1 MIQTENRTAVIR
13 EKIENIYKYLHRHK
27 EYINRLNV
35 FPVPDGDTGL
45 NMTLTI
51 QGALANMHNYEKESI
66 STGEYLKNFSEQ
78 MLLNSR
84 GCSGVIL
91 SLYCQGISQVI
102 ENNDFSKDNIFKAI
116 ENGYKNAYEG
126 TENPKEGTM
135 LTLMREFKE
144 KYGEMM
150 EEDDD
155 PSSIM
160 KKCIPYLKEVLNK
173 TPDMLPVLKQAGV
186 VDSGG
191 AGFLIILQGINR
203 ELNFNELVPRSLP
216 VSIILNI
223 NKATKKYLNGKFANF
238 TKNSIEALLPNIDI
252 EKVHNLRLHN
262 IIEDVKHFITNLQR
276 NGNKFLN
283 KKTIINDLE
292 DMENSWNPEIKLK
305 YCTEFILETDKIS
318 SKEQIKE
325 IIGGYGDSLI
335 ILSSGDKYKVHIH
348 TDKPESVFK
357 DVSKYGELIFTKVD
371 DMKKQ
376 HRNLISNDTID
387 YEKEKSV
394 FCIVSGKGFAEILK
408 KLGADDVFCYGKNK
422 PSVERIVKELNRL
435 RTKNIIVAADDKDI
449 LMALKYAASLCK
461 SNVHIIESKNVISLI
476 SMMMNISK
484 ELDIT
489 NTLESVMNS
498 LNDIRFCGIARAVR
512 DTTTEDGKKVHKKDF
527 FTIYNGKI
535 ILSDKNIEILII
547 NTIKK
552 LVKEESLISIYKG
565 IPAKKEKN
573 LNLIPKLEK
582 SFPDYEFE
590 EYYGGQY
597 QYNYYITFE

>member
-1 MIQTENRTAVIR
+1 MMQTENRTAVIR
-13 EKIENIYKYLHRHK
+13 ERIENIYKYLHRHK

-66 STGEYLKNFSEQ
+66 STGEYLKNFAEQ

-102 ENNDFSKDNIFKAI
+102 ENNDFSKDNIFRAL

-144 KYGEMM
+144 KYGEIMK
-150 EEDDD
+150 EDDD
-155 PSSIM
+155 PSIII
-160 KKCIPYLKEVLNK
+160 KKCIPYLKEVLKK

-203 ELNFNELVPRSLP
+203 ELNFNGSSLSSLP
-216 VSIILNI
+216 VSIIINI
-223 NKATKKYLNGKFANF
+223 NKTIKKFLNGNFANF
-238 TKNSIEALLPNIDI
+238 NKNSIADLLPSIDV
-252 EKVHNLRLHN
+252 EKLYNLRLHN
-262 IIEDVKHFITNLQR
+262 IIEEVKHFINNLQS
-276 NGNKFLN
+276 NGSKLLN
-283 KKTIINDLE
+283 KKTIINDLD
-292 DMENSWNPEIKLK
+292 DMENSWNPEIKFK
-305 YCTEFILETDKIS
+305 YCTEFVLETDKIS
-318 SKEQIKE
+318 SKEQIKK

-335 ILSSGDKYKVHIH
+335 VLSSGDKYKVHIH
-348 TDKPESVFK
+348 TNKPESVFK

-376 HRNLISNDTID
+376 HRNLISDDTID
-387 YEKEKSV
+387 YEREKSV

-408 KLGADDVFCYGKNK
+408 KLGADDVLCYGKNK

-449 LMALKYAASLCK
+449 LMALKYAASLSK
-461 SNVHIIESKNVISLI
+461 SNVNIVESNNVISLI

-489 NTLESVMNS
+489 NTLESIMNS

-512 DTTTEDGKKVHKKDF
+512 DATTEDGKKVNKNDF

-535 ILSDKNIEILII
+535 ILSDKNIEILTI

-552 LVKEESLISIYKG
+552 LIKEESLVSLYKG
-565 IPAKKEKN
+565 IPARKEE
-573 LNLIPKLEK
+573 NLIPKLK
-582 SFPDYEFE
+582 KTFPDFEFE

>member
-1 MIQTENRTAVIR
+1 
-13 EKIENIYKYLHRHK
+13 
-27 EYINRLNV
+27 
-35 FPVPDGDTGL
+35 
-45 NMTLTI
+45 
-51 QGALANMHNYEKESI
+51 MHNYEKESI

-238 TKNSIEALLPNIDI
+238 NKNSIAALLANIDI
-252 EKVHNLRLHN
+252 DKLHNLRLHN
-262 IIEDVKHFITNLQR
+262 IIEDVKRFINNLQS
-276 NGNKFLN
+276 NGNKLLN
-283 KKTIINDLE
+283 KKAIINDLE
-292 DMENSWNPEIKLK
+292 GMKNSWNPEIKLK

-325 IIGGYGDSLI
+325 IIGEYGDSLI
-335 ILSSGDKYKVHIH
+335 ILNSGDKYKVHIH

-357 DVSKYGELIFTKVD
+357 DASKYGELIFTKVD

-387 YEKEKSV
+387 YEREKGV

-449 LMALKYAASLCK
+449 LMALKYAASLSK
-461 SNVHIIESKNVISLI
+461 SNVHIVEADNVIALI
-476 SMMMNISK
+476 GMMMNISK

>member
-13 EKIENIYKYLHRHK
+13 ETIENIYKYLHRHK

-51 QGALANMHNYEKESI
+51 QGALANMHNYEKEALP
-66 STGEYLKNFSEQ
+66 TGEYLKYFAEQ

-102 ENNDFSKDNIFKAI
+102 ENNDFSKDNIFKAL

-126 TENPKEGTM
+126 TEDPKEGTM

-144 KYGEMM
+144 KYSEIMK
-150 EEDDD
+150 EEDD
-155 PSSIM
+155 PSIII
-160 KKCIPYLKEVLNK
+160 KKCIPYLKEVLKK
-173 TPDMLPVLKQAGV
+173 TPDMLPALKQAGV

-203 ELNFNELVPRSLP
+203 ELKFNGLAPGRLP

-223 NKATKKYLNGKFANF
+223 NKATRKYLNGKSANF
-238 TKNSIEALLPNIDI
+238 NKNSIAALLANIDM
-252 EKVHNLRLHN
+252 EKLQNLRLLN
-262 IIEDVKHFITNLQR
+262 IIENVKHFINNLQS
-276 NGNKFLN
+276 NGNKLLN
-283 KKTIINDLE
+283 KKAIINDLE
-292 DMENSWNPEIKLK
+292 DMKNSWNPEIKLK
-305 YCTEFILETDKIS
+305 YCTEFILETNEIS

-335 ILSSGDKYKVHIH
+335 ILNSGDKYKVHIH
-348 TDKPESVFK
+348 TNKPDSVFK

-376 HRNLISNDTID
+376 HRNLVSDDSID
-387 YEKEKSV
+387 YEREKSV
-394 FCIVSGKGFAEILK
+394 FCLVSGKGFAEILK

-449 LMALKYAASLCK
+449 LMALKYAASLSK
-461 SNVHIIESKNVISLI
+461 SNVHIVESKDVISLI

-489 NTLESVMNS
+489 TTLESVMNS
-498 LNDIRFCGIARAVR
+498 LNDIRFCGIAKAVR
-512 DTTTEDGKKVHKKDF
+512 DTTTEDGKKVPKNDF
-527 FTIYNGKI
+527 FTVYNGKI
-535 ILSDKNIEILII
+535 ILSDKNIEILIN

-552 LVKEESLISIYKG
+552 LIKEESLISIYKG
-565 IPAKKEKN
+565 IPAKKVN
-573 LNLIPKLEK
+573 NLIPKLKK

>member
-13 EKIENIYKYLHRHK
+13 ETIENIYKYLHRHK

-51 QGALANMHNYEKESI
+51 QGALANMHNYENESI
-66 STGEYLKNFSEQ
+66 SIGEYLKNFAEQ

-102 ENNDFSKDNIFKAI
+102 DNNDFSNDNILKAL
-116 ENGYKNAYEG
+116 ENGYRNAYEG

-144 KYGEMM
+144 KFGEIMK
-150 EEDDD
+150 EEDDT
-155 PSSIM
+155 SAII
-160 KKCIPYLKEVLNK
+160 KKCIPHLKEVLKK

-203 ELNFNELVPRSLP
+203 ELKLNGIASGSLP

-223 NKATKKYLNGKFANF
+223 NRATKKYLNGKFANF

-252 EKVHNLRLHN
+252 EQVHNLRLHN
-262 IIEDVKHFITNLQR
+262 IFEDVKRFINNLQR

-292 DMENSWNPEIKLK
+292 DMKNSWNPEIKLK

-325 IIGGYGDSLI
+325 IIGEYGDSLI
-335 ILSSGDKYKVHIH
+335 ILNSGNKYKVHIH
-348 TDKPESVFK
+348 TNKPESVFK
-357 DVSKYGELIFTKVD
+357 DISKYGELTFTKVD

-376 HRNLISNDTID
+376 HKNLISNDTID
-387 YEKEKSV
+387 YEREKSV
-394 FCIVSGKGFAEILK
+394 FCLVSGKGFAEIIK
-408 KLGADDVFCYGKNK
+408 NLGADDVFCYGKNK
-422 PSVERIVKELNRL
+422 PSVERIVKELNKL
-435 RTKNIIVAADDKDI
+435 KSKNIIVAADDKDI
-449 LMALKYAASLCK
+449 LMALKYAASLSK
-461 SNVHIIESKNVISLI
+461 SNVHIVESNNVISLI
-476 SMMMNISK
+476 SMVINISK

-489 NTLESVMNS
+489 TTLESVMER
-498 LNDIRFCGIARAVR
+498 LNDIRFCEIARAIR
-512 DTTTEDGKKVHKKDF
+512 NTTTENGKKVNKKDF

-535 ILSDKNIEILII
+535 ILADKNIETLII

-573 LNLIPKLEK
+573 LNLIPKLKK

-590 EYYGGQY
+590 EYYGGQH
-597 QYNYYITFE
+597 QYIYYITFE

>member
-1 MIQTENRTAVIR
+1 MIQTEKRTAVR

-66 STGEYLKNFSEQ
+66 PTGEYLKHFAEQ

-102 ENNDFSKDNIFKAI
+102 ENNDFSKDNIFKAL

-144 KYGEMM
+144 KYGEIMK
-150 EEDDD
+150 EDDD
-155 PSSIM
+155 PSIIV
-160 KKCIPYLKEVLNK
+160 KKCIPHLKEVLKK

-203 ELNFNELVPRSLP
+203 ELKINGIAPGSLP

-223 NKATKKYLNGKFANF
+223 NRATRKYLNGRFSNF
-238 TKNSIEALLPNIDI
+238 NRNSIEALLPSIDL
-252 EKVHNLRLHN
+252 EKVHNLRLHK
-262 IIEDVKHFITNLQR
+262 IIGDVRHFIDNLQS
-276 NGNKFLN
+276 NGNKSLH

-318 SKEQIKE
+318 SKEQIKDM
-325 IIGGYGDSLI
+325 IGGYGDSLI

-348 TDKPESVFK
+348 TDKPGSIFK
-357 DVSKYGELIFTKVD
+357 DVSKYGELKFTKVD

-376 HRNLISNDTID
+376 HRNLISYDSIE
-387 YEKEKSV
+387 YEREKSV
-394 FCIVSGKGFAEILK
+394 FCIVSGKGFAEILQ

-435 RTKNIIVAADDKDI
+435 KTKNIIIAADDNDI
-449 LMALKYAASLCK
+449 LMALKYAATLSK
-461 SNVHIIESKNVISLI
+461 SNVHIIESNNVISLI

-489 NTLESVMNS
+489 TTLESVMNS

-512 DTTTEDGKKVHKKDF
+512 DTTTEDGKKVNKNDF
-527 FTIYNGKI
+527 FTVYNGKI
-535 ILSDKNIEILII
+535 ILSDKNIEMLIN

-552 LVKEESLISIYKG
+552 LVKDESLISIYKG
-565 IPAKKEKN
+565 IPAKKEKS
-573 LNLIPKLEK
+573 LIPKLKK
-582 SFPDYEFE
+582 SFPDFEFE

>member
-1 MIQTENRTAVIR
+1 MIQTENKTAIIR
-13 EKIENIYKYLHRHK
+13 ERIENIYKYLHRHK

-66 STGEYLKNFSEQ
+66 STGEYLKNFAEQ

-102 ENNDFSKDNIFKAI
+102 ENNDFSKDNIFKAL

-126 TENPKEGTM
+126 TEDPKEGTM
-135 LTLMREFKE
+135 LTLMREFKG
-144 KYGEMM
+144 KYGEIMK
-150 EEDDD
+150 EEDD
-155 PSSIM
+155 SSMII
-160 KKCIPYLKEVLNK
+160 KKCIPYLKEVLKK

-203 ELNFNELVPRSLP
+203 ELKINGLASGSLP

-223 NKATKKYLNGKFANF
+223 NKATRKYLNGKFANF
-238 TKNSIEALLPNIDI
+238 NKNSIAALLPNNGTD
-252 EKVHNLRLHN
+252 KLHNLRLLKIN
-262 IIEDVKHFITNLQR
+262 EDVKHFVNNLQS
-276 NGNKFLN
+276 NGNKLLN

-335 ILSSGDKYKVHIH
+335 ILNSGDKYKVHIH

-357 DVSKYGELIFTKVD
+357 DVAKYGELKFTKVD

-376 HRNLISNDTID
+376 HRNLISNDSID
-387 YEKEKSV
+387 YEREKSV
-394 FCIVSGKGFAEILK
+394 FCLVSGKGFAEILK
-408 KLGADDVFCYGKNK
+408 NLGADDVFCYGKNK

-449 LMALKYAASLCK
+449 LMSLKYAASLSK
-461 SNVHIIESKNVISLI
+461 SNVHIIESNNVISLI
-476 SMMMNISK
+476 SMMMNVSK

-489 NTLESVMNS
+489 TTLESVMNS

-512 DTTTEDGKKVHKKDF
+512 DTITEDGKKVHKKDF

-552 LVKEESLISIYKG
+552 LIKEESLISIYKG
-565 IPAKKEKN
+565 IPAKKQKN
-573 LNLIPKLEK
+573 LNLIPKLKK

>member
-1 MIQTENRTAVIR
+1 MIQTENRTAVR
-13 EKIENIYKYLHRHK
+13 ERIENIYKYLHRHK

-66 STGEYLKNFSEQ
+66 STGEYLKNFAEQ

-102 ENNDFSKDNIFKAI
+102 ENNDFSKDNILKAL

-126 TENPKEGTM
+126 TEDPKEGTM

-144 KYGEMM
+144 KYGEIMKD
-150 EEDDD
+150 DDD
-155 PSSIM
+155 PSSII
-160 KKCIPYLKEVLNK
+160 KKCIPYLKEVLKK

-203 ELNFNELVPRSLP
+203 ELKFNGLAPGSLP

-223 NKATKKYLNGKFANF
+223 NKATRKYLNGKFANSN
-238 TKNSIEALLPNIDI
+238 KNSIAALLPNIDI
-252 EKVHNLRLHN
+252 EKLHNLRLLN
-262 IIEDVKHFITNLQR
+262 IIEDVKHFINNLQS

-292 DMENSWNPEIKLK
+292 DMKNSWNPEIKLK
-305 YCTEFILETDKIS
+305 YCTEFILETNKIS

-325 IIGGYGDSLI
+325 IIGEYGDSLI
-335 ILSSGDKYKVHIH
+335 ILNSGDKYKVHIH

-357 DVSKYGELIFTKVD
+357 DVSKFGELIFTKVD

-387 YEKEKSV
+387 YEREKCV

-408 KLGADDVFCYGKNK
+408 ELGADDVLCYGKNK

-449 LMALKYAASLCK
+449 LMALKYAASLSK
-461 SNVHIIESKNVISLI
+461 SNVNIVESNNVISLI
-476 SMMMNISK
+476 SMMMSISK

-489 NTLESVMNS
+489 TTLESIMHS

-512 DTTTEDGKKVHKKDF
+512 DTTTEDGKKVNKKDF
-527 FTIYNGKI
+527 FTVYNGKI
-535 ILSDKNIEILII
+535 ILSDKNIEILI
-547 NTIKK
+547 NNAIKK
-552 LVKEESLISIYKG
+552 LIKEESLISIYKG

-573 LNLIPKLEK
+573 LIPKLKK
-582 SFPDYEFE
+582 SFPDFEFE

>member
-1 MIQTENRTAVIR
+1 MLHVEN
-13 EKIENIYKYLHRHK
+13 KIVLIEESIKNISRYLHRHK
-27 EYINRLNV
+27 EYLNRLNV

-51 QGALANMHNYEKESI
+51 QGALASMQNIEKESI
-66 STGEYLKNFSEQ
+66 STGEYLKNFAEH
-78 MLLNSR
+78 MLMNSR

-91 SLYCQGISQVI
+91 SLYCQGVSQVI
-102 ENNDFSKDNIFKAI
+102 ANGNFSNENIFKAL
-116 ENGYKNAYEG
+116 ENGYNNAYEG
-126 TENPKEGTM
+126 TENPKEGTI

-144 KYGEMM
+144 KYGELMK
-150 EEDDD
+150 EEND
-155 PSSIM
+155 PAIII
-160 KKCIPYLKEVLNK
+160 KKCIPCLKEVLKK

-191 AGFLIILQGINR
+191 AGFLIILQGISR
-203 ELNFNELVPRSLP
+203 ELKVNELSISSLP

-223 NKATKKYLNGKFANF
+223 NRTTKKFLNNKLSNLTKKSFATLFLNYD
-238 TKNSIEALLPNIDI
+238 TEKMQNIRM
-252 EKVHNLRLHN
+252 LN
-262 IIEDVKHFITNLQR
+262 IIEDVKHFIHNLQNNR
-276 NGNKFLN
+276 NRLLN
-283 KKTIINDLE
+283 KKTLINDLE

-305 YCTEFILETDKIS
+305 YCAELILETNKIS

-325 IIGGYGDSLI
+325 IIGKYGDSLI
-335 ILSSGDKYKVHIH
+335 ILHSGNKYKVHIH
-348 TDKPESVFK
+348 TNKPKSVFK
-357 DVSKYGELIFTKVD
+357 DIAKYGELISTKVD

-387 YEKEKSV
+387 YEREKCV

-408 KLGADDVFCYGKNK
+408 ELGADDVLCYGKNK

-449 LMALKYAASLCK
+449 LMALKYAASLSK
-461 SNVHIIESKNVISLI
+461 SNVNIVESNNVISLI
-476 SMMMNISK
+476 SMMMSISK

-489 NTLESVMNS
+489 TTLESIMHS

-512 DTTTEDGKKVHKKDF
+512 DTTTEDGKKVNKKDF
-527 FTIYNGKI
+527 FTVYNGKI
-535 ILSDKNIEILII
+535 ILSDKNIEILI
-547 NTIKK
+547 NNAIKK
-552 LVKEESLISIYKG
+552 LIKEESLISIYKG

-573 LNLIPKLEK
+573 LIPKLKK
-582 SFPDYEFE
+582 SFPDFEFE

>member
-51 QGALANMHNYEKESI
+51 QGALANMQNYEKESI
-66 STGEYLKNFSEQ
+66 STGEYLKNFAEQ

-91 SLYCQGISQVI
+91 SLYCQGIAQVI
-102 ENNDFSKDNIFKAI
+102 ENNDFSNDNLLKAF

-126 TENPKEGTM
+126 TEDPKEGTM
-135 LTLMREFKE
+135 LTLMREFKD
-144 KYGEMM
+144 KYGEIMK
-150 EEDDD
+150 EEDD
-155 PSSIM
+155 PSVII
-160 KKCIPYLKEVLNK
+160 KKCIPHLKEVLKK
-173 TPDMLPVLKQAGV
+173 TPDMLLVLKQAGV

-203 ELNFNELVPRSLP
+203 ELKLNGIAVGSLP

-223 NKATKKYLNGKFANF
+223 NRATKKYLNGKFANF

-252 EKVHNLRLHN
+252 AQVHNLRLHN
-262 IIEDVKHFITNLQR
+262 IFEDVKHFINNLQR
-276 NGNKFLN
+276 NGNNFLN
-283 KKTIINDLE
+283 KKAIINDLE
-292 DMENSWNPEIKLK
+292 DMKNSWNPEIKLK
-305 YCTEFILETDKIS
+305 YCTEFILETNKIS

-335 ILSSGDKYKVHIH
+335 ILNSGDKYKVHIH

-376 HRNLISNDTID
+376 HKNLISNDTID
-387 YEKEKSV
+387 YEREKSV
-394 FCIVSGKGFAEILK
+394 FCLVSGKGFADILK
-408 KLGADDVFCYGKNK
+408 NLGADDVFCYGKNK

-435 RTKNIIVAADDKDI
+435 KTKNIIVAADDKDI
-449 LMALKYAASLCK
+449 LMALKYAASLSK
-461 SNVHIIESKNVISLI
+461 SNVHIVESNNVISLI
-476 SMMMNISK
+476 SMVMNISK

-489 NTLESVMNS
+489 TTLESVMNS

-512 DTTTEDGKKVHKKDF
+512 DTTTENGKKVNKKDF

-535 ILSDKNIEILII
+535 ILSDKNLATLII

-552 LVKEESLISIYKG
+552 LVKDESLISIYKG
-565 IPAKKEKN
+565 IPAKKDQN
-573 LNLIPKLEK
+573 LNLIPKLKK

>member
-13 EKIENIYKYLHRHK
+13 ERIENIYKYLHRHK

-238 TKNSIEALLPNIDI
+238 NKNSIAALLANIDI
-252 EKVHNLRLHN
+252 DKLHNLRLHN
-262 IIEDVKHFITNLQR
+262 IIEDVKRFINNLQS
-276 NGNKFLN
+276 NGNKLLN
-283 KKTIINDLE
+283 KKAIINDLE
-292 DMENSWNPEIKLK
+292 GMKNSWNPEIKLK

-325 IIGGYGDSLI
+325 IIGEYGDSLI
-335 ILSSGDKYKVHIH
+335 ILNSGDKYKVHIH

-357 DVSKYGELIFTKVD
+357 DASKYGELIFTKVD

-387 YEKEKSV
+387 YEREKGV

-449 LMALKYAASLCK
+449 LMALKYAASLSK
-461 SNVHIIESKNVISLI
+461 SNVHIVEADNVIALI
-476 SMMMNISK
+476 GMMMNISK

-489 NTLESVMNS
+489 TTLESIMNR
-498 LNDIRFCGIARAVR
+498 LDDIRFCTIARAVR
-512 DTTTEDGKKVHKKDF
+512 DTTTEDGKKVNKNDF

-535 ILSDKNIEILII
+535 IHSDKNIDMLIT

-552 LVKEESLISIYKG
+552 LIKEESLVSIYKG
-565 IPAKKEKN
+565 VPAKNEK
-573 LNLIPKLEK
+573 NLIPKLKK
-582 SFPDYEFE
+582 SFPDLEFE

-597 QYNYYITFE
+597 QYHYYITFE

>member
-1 MIQTENRTAVIR
+1 MIQTENRTAVR
-13 EKIENIYKYLHRHK
+13 ERIENIYKYLHRHK

-66 STGEYLKNFSEQ
+66 STGEYLKNFAEQ

-102 ENNDFSKDNIFKAI
+102 ENNDFSKDNILKAL

-126 TENPKEGTM
+126 TEDPKEGTM

-144 KYGEMM
+144 KYGEIMKD
-150 EEDDD
+150 DDD
-155 PSSIM
+155 PSSII
-160 KKCIPYLKEVLNK
+160 KKCIPYLKEVLKK

-203 ELNFNELVPRSLP
+203 ELKFNGLAPGSLP

-223 NKATKKYLNGKFANF
+223 NKATRKYLNGKFANSN
-238 TKNSIEALLPNIDI
+238 KNSIAALLPNIDI
-252 EKVHNLRLHN
+252 EKLHNLRLLN
-262 IIEDVKHFITNLQR
+262 IIEDVKHFINNLQS

-292 DMENSWNPEIKLK
+292 DMKNSWNPEIKLK
-305 YCTEFILETDKIS
+305 YCTEFILETNKIS

-325 IIGGYGDSLI
+325 IIGEYGDSLI
-335 ILSSGDKYKVHIH
+335 ILNSGDKYKVHIH

-357 DVSKYGELIFTKVD
+357 DVSKFGELIFTKVD

-387 YEKEKSV
+387 YEREKSV

-408 KLGADDVFCYGKNK
+408 ELGADDVLCYGKNK

-449 LMALKYAASLCK
+449 LMALKYAASLSK
-461 SNVHIIESKNVISLI
+461 SNVNIVESNNVISLI
-476 SMMMNISK
+476 SMMMSISK

-489 NTLESVMNS
+489 TTLESIMHS

-512 DTTTEDGKKVHKKDF
+512 DTTTEDGKKVNKKDF
-527 FTIYNGKI
+527 FTVYNGKI
-535 ILSDKNIEILII
+535 ILSDKNIEILI
-547 NTIKK
+547 NNAIKK
-552 LVKEESLISIYKG
+552 LIKEESLISIYKG

-573 LNLIPKLEK
+573 LIPKLKK
-582 SFPDYEFE
+582 SFPDFEFE

>member
-1 MIQTENRTAVIR
+1 
-13 EKIENIYKYLHRHK
+13 
-27 EYINRLNV
+27 
-35 FPVPDGDTGL
+35 
-45 NMTLTI
+45 
-51 QGALANMHNYEKESI
+51 
-66 STGEYLKNFSEQ
+66 

-102 ENNDFSKDNIFKAI
+102 DNSDFSKENIFKAL

-126 TENPKEGTM
+126 TEDPKEGTM

-144 KYGEMM
+144 KYGEIMK
-150 EEDDD
+150 EDDD
-155 PSSIM
+155 PSIII
-160 KKCIPYLKEVLNK
+160 KKCIPYLKEVLKK

-203 ELNFNELVPRSLP
+203 EFKFNGLAPGSLP
-216 VSIILNI
+216 VSILLNI
-223 NKATKKYLNGKFANF
+223 NKATRKYLNGKFANF
-238 TKNSIEALLPNIDI
+238 NKNPIANLLPSIDV
-252 EKVHNLRLHN
+252 ENLHNLRLRN
-262 IIEDVKHFITNLQR
+262 IIEDVKHFINNLQS
-276 NGNKFLN
+276 NGNNLLN
-283 KKTIINDLE
+283 KKAIINDLE

-305 YCTEFILETDKIS
+305 YCTEFILETNQIS

-335 ILSSGDKYKVHIH
+335 ILNSGDKYKVHIH

-357 DVSKYGELIFTKVD
+357 DVAKYGELIFTKVD

-376 HRNLISNDTID
+376 HRNLVSNDTID
-387 YEKEKSV
+387 YEREKSV
-394 FCIVSGKGFAEILK
+394 FCLVSGKGFAEILK

-449 LMALKYAASLCK
+449 LMALKYAASLSK
-461 SNVHIIESKNVISLI
+461 SNVHIVESNNVISLI

-489 NTLESVMNS
+489 TTLESIMNS

-552 LVKEESLISIYKG
+552 LIKEESLISIYKG

-573 LNLIPKLEK
+573 LNLVPKLKK

>member
-1 MIQTENRTAVIR
+1 MTQTENKTAVIR
-13 EKIENIYKYLHRHK
+13 ERIENIYKYLYRQK

-51 QGALANMHNYEKESI
+51 QGALANMRNYEKESI
-66 STGEYLKNFSEQ
+66 PTGEYFKYFAEQ

-102 ENNDFSKDNIFKAI
+102 ENNDFSKDNIFKAL

-126 TENPKEGTM
+126 TEDPKEGTM

-144 KYGEMM
+144 KYGEIMK
-150 EEDDD
+150 EDDD
-155 PSSIM
+155 PSSII
-160 KKCIPYLKEVLNK
+160 KKCIPYLKEVLKK

-186 VDSGG
+186 VDSGA

-203 ELNFNELVPRSLP
+203 ELTLNELVPRSLP

-223 NKATKKYLNGKFANF
+223 NKATRKYLDGKFANF
-238 TKNSIEALLPNIDI
+238 NKNSIAALITNIDI
-252 EKVHNLRLHN
+252 EKLYNLRLLN
-262 IIEDVKHFITNLQR
+262 IIEDVKRFINNLQS

-283 KKTIINDLE
+283 KKAILSDLE
-292 DMENSWNPEIKLK
+292 DMKNTWNPEIKFK
-305 YCTEFILETDKIS
+305 YCTEFVLETDQIS

-325 IIGGYGDSLI
+325 IIGEYGDSLI
-335 ILSSGDKYKVHIH
+335 ILNSGDKYKVHIH

-376 HRNLISNDTID
+376 HRNLISNDSID
-387 YEKEKSV
+387 YEREKSV
-394 FCIVSGKGFAEILK
+394 FCLVSGKGFAEILK

-449 LMALKYAASLCK
+449 LMALKYAASLSK
-461 SNVHIIESKNVISLI
+461 SNVNIVESNNVISLI

-489 NTLESVMNS
+489 NTLESIMNS
-498 LNDIRFCGIARAVR
+498 LNDIRFCAIARAVR
-512 DTTTEDGKKVHKKDF
+512 DTTTKDGKKVNKNDF
-527 FTIYNGKI
+527 FTIYNGEI
-535 ILSDKNIEILII
+535 ILSDKNIEILIS

-552 LVKEESLISIYKG
+552 LINEESLISIYKG
-565 IPAKKEKN
+565 IPAKNEN
-573 LNLIPKLEK
+573 NLIPKLKK
-582 SFPDYEFE
+582 SFPDFEFE

>member
-1 MIQTENRTAVIR
+1 MIQTENRTAIIKER
-13 EKIENIYKYLHRHK
+13 IENIYKYLQRQK

-66 STGEYLKNFSEQ
+66 STGEYLKTFAEQ

-102 ENNDFSKDNIFKAI
+102 ENNDFSKDNICKAL

-126 TENPKEGTM
+126 TEDPKEGTM

-144 KYGEMM
+144 KYGEIMK
-150 EEDDD
+150 EDDD
-155 PSSIM
+155 PSSII
-160 KKCIPYLKEVLNK
+160 KNCIPYLKEVLKK

-186 VDSGG
+186 VDSGA

-203 ELNFNELVPRSLP
+203 ELKINGSAHNNLP

-223 NKATKKYLNGKFANF
+223 NKATRKYLDGKFANF
-238 TKNSIEALLPNIDI
+238 NKNSIAALITNIDI
-252 EKVHNLRLHN
+252 EKLHNLRLLN
-262 IIEDVKHFITNLQR
+262 IIEDVKRFINNLQS

-283 KKTIINDLE
+283 KKAIISDLE
-292 DMENSWNPEIKLK
+292 DMKNSWNPEIKFK
-305 YCTEFILETDKIS
+305 YCTEFILETDQIS

-325 IIGGYGDSLI
+325 IIGEYGDSLI
-335 ILSSGDKYKVHIH
+335 ILNSGDKYKVHIH

-357 DVSKYGELIFTKVD
+357 DVSKYGEIIFTKVD

-387 YEKEKSV
+387 YEREKSV
-394 FCIVSGKGFAEILK
+394 FCLVSGKGFAEILK

-449 LMALKYAASLCK
+449 LMALKYAASLSK
-461 SNVHIIESKNVISLI
+461 SNVNIVESNNVVSLI

-489 NTLESVMNS
+489 TTLESVMNS
-498 LNDIRFCGIARAVR
+498 LNDIRFCGIAKAFR
-512 DTTTEDGKKVHKKDF
+512 DTTTEDGKKVHKNEF

-535 ILSDKNIEILII
+535 ILSDKNLEILID
-547 NTIKK
+547 NTIRK
-552 LVKEESLISIYKG
+552 LIKDESLISIYKG
-565 IPAKKEKN
+565 IPAKKEN
-573 LNLIPKLEK
+573 NLISKLKK
-582 SFPDYEFE
+582 SFPDFEFE

>member
-13 EKIENIYKYLHRHK
+13 ERIENIYKYLHRHK

-238 TKNSIEALLPNIDI
+238 NKNSIAALLANIDI
-252 EKVHNLRLHN
+252 DKLHNLRLHN
-262 IIEDVKHFITNLQR
+262 IIEDVKRFINNLQS

-283 KKTIINDLE
+283 KKAILSDLE
-292 DMENSWNPEIKLK
+292 DMKNTWNPEIKFK
-305 YCTEFILETDKIS
+305 YCTEFVLETDQIS

-325 IIGGYGDSLI
+325 IIGEYGDSLI
-335 ILSSGDKYKVHIH
+335 ILNSGDKYKVHIH

-376 HRNLISNDTID
+376 HRNLISNDSID
-387 YEKEKSV
+387 YEREKSV
-394 FCIVSGKGFAEILK
+394 FCLVSGKGFAEILK

-449 LMALKYAASLCK
+449 LMALKYAASLSK
-461 SNVHIIESKNVISLI
+461 SNVHIVEADNVIALI
-476 SMMMNISK
+476 GMMMNISK

-489 NTLESVMNS
+489 TTLESIMNR
-498 LNDIRFCGIARAVR
+498 LDDIRFCTIARAVR
-512 DTTTEDGKKVHKKDF
+512 DTTTEDGKKVNKNDF

-535 ILSDKNIEILII
+535 IHSDKNIDMLIT

-552 LVKEESLISIYKG
+552 LIKEESLVSIYKG
-565 IPAKKEKN
+565 VPAKNEK
-573 LNLIPKLEK
+573 NLIPKLKK
-582 SFPDYEFE
+582 SFPDLEFE

-597 QYNYYITFE
+597 QYHYYITFE

>member
-1 MIQTENRTAVIR
+1 MMQTENRTAVIR
-13 EKIENIYKYLHRHK
+13 ERIENIYKYLHRHK

-66 STGEYLKNFSEQ
+66 STGEYLKNFAEQ

-102 ENNDFSKDNIFKAI
+102 ENNDFSKDNIFRAL

-144 KYGEMM
+144 KYGEIMK
-150 EEDDD
+150 EDDD
-155 PSSIM
+155 PSIII
-160 KKCIPYLKEVLNK
+160 KKCIPYLKEVLKK

-203 ELNFNELVPRSLP
+203 ELNFNGSSLSSLP
-216 VSIILNI
+216 VSIIINI
-223 NKATKKYLNGKFANF
+223 NKTIKKFLNGNFANF
-238 TKNSIEALLPNIDI
+238 NKNSIADLLPSIDV
-252 EKVHNLRLHN
+252 EKLYNLRLHN
-262 IIEDVKHFITNLQR
+262 IIEEVKHFINNLQS
-276 NGNKFLN
+276 NGSKLLN
-283 KKTIINDLE
+283 KKTIINDLD
-292 DMENSWNPEIKLK
+292 DMENSWNPEIKFK
-305 YCTEFILETDKIS
+305 YCTEFVLETDKIS
-318 SKEQIKE
+318 SKEQIKK

-335 ILSSGDKYKVHIH
+335 VLSSGDKYKVHIH
-348 TDKPESVFK
+348 TNKPESVFK

-376 HRNLISNDTID
+376 HRNLISDDTID
-387 YEKEKSV
+387 YEREKSV

-408 KLGADDVFCYGKNK
+408 KLGADDVLCYGKNK

-449 LMALKYAASLCK
+449 LMALKYAASLSK
-461 SNVHIIESKNVISLI
+461 SNVNIVESNNVISLI

-489 NTLESVMNS
+489 NTLES
-498 LNDIRFCGIARAVR
+498 
-512 DTTTEDGKKVHKKDF
+512 
-527 FTIYNGKI
+527 
-535 ILSDKNIEILII
+535 
-547 NTIKK
+547 
-552 LVKEESLISIYKG
+552 
-565 IPAKKEKN
+565 
-573 LNLIPKLEK
+573 
-582 SFPDYEFE
+582 
-590 EYYGGQY
+590 
-597 QYNYYITFE
+597 